1 MLHGLPPR
9 PPRGPRRRDPCRD
22 VRRVH
27 IHVRHLVCIP
37 LYDDFVANARTPGRF
52 RLARVRAPH
61 LLSTTMNSRAMGR
74 ASTVGV

>member
-1 MLHGLPPR
+1 MLHGLHPR

-27 IHVRHLVCIP
+27 IHVRYR
-37 LYDDFVANARTPGRF
+37 LYPTNDFVANARTPGRF